1 MAIRST
7 AGTGVVVALVVFI
20 IISAALLATT
30 IIFYSQRGKAV
41 EEKNTA
47 EAQLDKLAT
56 ATERSSDAYQAI
68 ENQSGRNSVY
78 GHLKGQHDDLMAYV
92 GRDMDIDALKEA
104 LNKSIG
110 VDSNGTLWTH
120 MQTTHQQLQSD
131 SDSISRLK
139 DSVQQLQ
146 EEKEEIAGRLSQ
158 AERERDESLQ
168 ASVDRQLDG
177 IRKADTTYEEQIAQ
191 AIDDLEQAKER
202 YRNRYVGQI
211 RDLENEVDEL
221 SEANVQGESRIEE
234 LQRLIS
240 RNRIQPEDPAN
251 LADGEV
257 IEVTGRGDQVYI
269 DRGKNDQIVLGMT
282 FEVYDD
288 AAQLRPDAEGN
299 FPRGK
304 ASIQIV
310 KVGESTATG
319 KVTRSTRGRPVV
331 RGDIVANAIYDPN
344 YTFKFLVHGR
354 FDVDNDGHATLEET
368 DFVRRQIESWGGKVI
383 KEDRITGDLDF
394 LVLGVEPPKPA
405 NPDANATEQQIQ
417 QILDLGR
424 KHDKYQELFRSA
436 SRADIPVLNANRLY
450 ILTGQNGL

>member
-120 MQTTHQQLQSD
+120 MQTTHQQLQSN

>member
-1 MAIRST
+1 MVR
-7 AGTGVVVALVVFI
+7 
-20 IISAALLATT
+20 
-30 IIFYSQRGKAV
+30 
-41 EEKNTA
+41 
-47 EAQLDKLAT
+47 
-56 ATERSSDAYQAI
+56 
-68 ENQSGRNSVY
+68 
-78 GHLKGQHDDLMAYV
+78 
-92 GRDMDIDALKEA
+92 
-104 LNKSIG
+104 
-110 VDSNGTLWTH
+110 
-120 MQTTHQQLQSD
+120 
-131 SDSISRLK
+131 
-139 DSVQQLQ
+139 
-146 EEKEEIAGRLSQ
+146 
-158 AERERDESLQ
+158 
-168 ASVDRQLDG
+168 
-177 IRKADTTYEEQIAQ
+177 
-191 AIDDLEQAKER
+191 
-202 YRNRYVGQI
+202 
-211 RDLENEVDEL
+211 ENEVDEL

>member
-92 GRDMDIDALKEA
+92 GRDMDIEGLKEA

-146 EEKEEIAGRLSQ
+146 EEKEEITGRLSQ

-424 KHDKYQELFRSA
+424 KHDKYQELFKSA

>member
-68 ENQSGRNSVY
+68 EAQSGRNSVY

-120 MQTTHQQLQSD
+120 LQTTHQQLQSD

-177 IRKADTTYEEQIAQ
+177 IRKADTSYEEQIAQ

-202 YRNRYVGQI
+202 YRNRYIGQI

>member
-47 EAQLDKLAT
+47 DSQLNKLAT
-56 ATERSSDAYQAI
+56 ASERSGDDYQAI
-68 ENQSGRNSVY
+68 ESQSGRESVFGY
-78 GHLKGQHDDLMAYV
+78 LNGQHDQLMAYV
-92 GRDMDIDALKEA
+92 GRDMDIEALKQA
-104 LNKSIG
+104 FKKSMD
-110 VDSNGTLWTH
+110 VDENGTLWTH
-120 MQTTHQQLQSD
+120 LQSTQQQIQ
-131 SDSISRLK
+131 SDNESLSRLK
-139 DSVQQLQ
+139 ASIQQLQ
-146 EEKEEIAGRLSQ
+146 EEKEDILGRLSQ

-177 IRKADTTYEEQIAQ
+177 IRKADSTYEQQIAQ
-191 AIDDLEQAKER
+191 ALDDLEKAKDR
-202 YRNRYVGQI
+202 YRTRYVGQI
-211 RDLENEVDEL
+211 RDLENEVDQL

-240 RNRIQPEDPAN
+240 RSRIQPEDPAN

-288 AAQLRPDAEGN
+288 AAQIRPDAEGN

-310 KVGESTATG
+310 KIGESTATG

-331 RGDIVANAIYDPN
+331 RGDIIANAIYDPN

-368 DFVRRQIESWGGKVI
+368 DFVRRQIEGWGGTVI
-383 KEDRITGDLDF
+383 NEDRITGDLDF

-424 KHDKYQELFRSA
+424 KHDKYQELFISA
-436 SRADIPVLNANRLY
+436 SKADIPVLNANRLY
-450 ILTGQNGL
+450 ILTGQSGL